1 VKKNPAS
8 PDNDTRTSEVDARL
22 AAIVENS
29 DDAILS
35 EDLDGII
42 TSWNGGAER
51 IFGYSASEAVGRSIS
66 ILMPPDS
73 LDDMPGILDV
83 VERGSTLD
91 RIETMRVRKD
101 GVRIIVSVTISPIRD
116 RSGKVI
122 GASKI
127 ARDITAQKKAQ
138 QDLRDSEERFRSTF
152 EQAAVGIAH
161 VGVDGR
167 WLRVNER
174 LCGILGYSREE
185 LLSSDFGSVTHPDDL
200 ALDWQNVRSL
210 LAGES
215 ETFSMEKRYI
225 VKGGGTVWANLTVSL
240 VRGENDEPKYFIS
253 VVEDISGRKVAEKA
267 MARQADLLNQA
278 QEPIL
283 VWELGGGI
291 IYWNRAAEELY
302 GYSREEAI
310 GRRSHELLKTVQ
322 PLPSKEFEASV
333 EENGNWQGELKHT
346 TKDGRVIIVE
356 SRHKVVRDDDRL
368 LVLESNRD
376 VTARKRVER
385 QLSEM
390 NLTLEKRVDERT
402 KQLHLANKELEAF
415 AYSVSHDLRAPLR
428 SIDGFGQILLREYT
442 GKVIDEAG
450 ERYIHKMSAAASRM
464 ASLIQDLL
472 NLSKVSR
479 AELKKQRID
488 MGELAHIVMDDL
500 QGHSPE
506 RKADLK
512 IADHLMVNADP
523 RLLRVALDNLLGN
536 AWKFTGKREVAEI
549 EFGSRTTKNST
560 VYFVRDNGAG
570 FSMEHAGNLFGPFQR
585 LHGDSEFEG
594 TGIGLAIVQRVIHKH
609 GGTISAEA
617 EVDRGATF
625 YFTLS

>member
-174 LCGILGYSREE
+174 L
-185 LLSSDFGSVTHPDDL
+185 
-200 ALDWQNVRSL
+200 
-210 LAGES
+210 
-215 ETFSMEKRYI
+215 
-225 VKGGGTVWANLTVSL
+225 
-240 VRGENDEPKYFIS
+240 
-253 VVEDISGRKVAEKA
+253 
-267 MARQADLLNQA
+267 
-278 QEPIL
+278 
-283 VWELGGGI
+283 
-291 IYWNRAAEELY
+291 
-302 GYSREEAI
+302 
-310 GRRSHELLKTVQ
+310 
-322 PLPSKEFEASV
+322 
-333 EENGNWQGELKHT
+333 
-346 TKDGRVIIVE
+346 
-356 SRHKVVRDDDRL
+356 
-368 LVLESNRD
+368 
-376 VTARKRVER
+376 
-385 QLSEM
+385 
-390 NLTLEKRVDERT
+390 
-402 KQLHLANKELEAF
+402 
-415 AYSVSHDLRAPLR
+415 
-428 SIDGFGQILLREYT
+428 
-442 GKVIDEAG
+442 
-450 ERYIHKMSAAASRM
+450 
-464 ASLIQDLL
+464 
-472 NLSKVSR
+472 
-479 AELKKQRID
+479 
-488 MGELAHIVMDDL
+488 
-500 QGHSPE
+500 
-506 RKADLK
+506 
-512 IADHLMVNADP
+512 
-523 RLLRVALDNLLGN
+523 
-536 AWKFTGKREVAEI
+536 
-549 EFGSRTTKNST
+549 
-560 VYFVRDNGAG
+560 
-570 FSMEHAGNLFGPFQR
+570 
-585 LHGDSEFEG
+585 
-594 TGIGLAIVQRVIHKH
+594 
-609 GGTISAEA
+609 
-617 EVDRGATF
+617 
-625 YFTLS
+625 